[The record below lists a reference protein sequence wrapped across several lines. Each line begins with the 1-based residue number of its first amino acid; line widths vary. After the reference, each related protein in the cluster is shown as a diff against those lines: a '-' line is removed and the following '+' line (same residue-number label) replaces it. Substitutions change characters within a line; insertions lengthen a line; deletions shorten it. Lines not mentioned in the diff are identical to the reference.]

1 MTLPEALDPVSIE
14 IVRNALISAAKE
26 MSIVLKRTAYNYI
39 INEGQDFSVGLFN
52 AQGETVVALKNWTP
66 SRGSILVFGE
76 EEKLRWES
84 RADLARSSK
93 QE

>member
-1 MTLPEALDPVSIE
+1 MKRARS
-14 IVRNALISAAKE
+14 LISSYTARSVCVGTQVLLL
-26 MSIVLKRTAYNYI
+26 MSA
-39 INEGQDFSVGLFN
+39 
-52 AQGETVVALKNWTP
+52 VVALKNWTP

>member
-52 AQGETVVALKNWTP
+52 AQGSTTVALRIWTP